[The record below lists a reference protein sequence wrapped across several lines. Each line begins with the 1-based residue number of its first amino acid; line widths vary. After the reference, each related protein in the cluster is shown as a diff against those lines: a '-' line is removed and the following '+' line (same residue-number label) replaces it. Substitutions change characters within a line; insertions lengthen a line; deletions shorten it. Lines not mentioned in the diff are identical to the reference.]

1 MIQITDKAYREHEIF
16 ENLTQYGE
24 FYDSLS
30 MSVFQQVTTGTTAFA
45 NIDTYVFSSIQ
56 GTVESMAYLLGKGRI
71 NDAFA
76 LLRKYHD
83 AATINV
89 YVNLWLRHHCT
100 PQTPIVPFVNDW
112 LHGRSTKA
120 LPRVEEM
127 TKYIE
132 KSGELG
138 TLFKLIN
145 SDERYKQLRKR
156 CNDQMHYNFFH
167 TTLLNDGA
175 VYVKDRLVW
184 LNTFSEDLR
193 CIAIYHLALI
203 FGLKDSYLMSSDY
216 MDYMECGERPPDDC
230 QYWVNPIVQKMLDR
244 VVVPFRPDVYKA
256 LKEGSAMHLD

>member
-1 MIQITDKAYREHEIF
+1 M
-16 ENLTQYGE
+16 
-24 FYDSLS
+24 
-30 MSVFQQVTTGTTAFA
+30 
-45 NIDTYVFSSIQ
+45 
-56 GTVESMAYLLGKGRI
+56 
-71 NDAFA
+71 
-76 LLRKYHD
+76 
-83 AATINV
+83 
-89 YVNLWLRHHCT
+89 
-100 PQTPIVPFVNDW
+100 NDW